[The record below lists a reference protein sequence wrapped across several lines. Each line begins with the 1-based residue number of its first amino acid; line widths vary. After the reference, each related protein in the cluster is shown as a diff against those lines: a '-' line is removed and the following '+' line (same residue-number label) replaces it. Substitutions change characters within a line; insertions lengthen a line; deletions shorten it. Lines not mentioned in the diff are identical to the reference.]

1 MAMYND
7 DLPPGVDLM
16 FNTNKSFTG
25 NKKDAMKK
33 IADDPEN
40 PFGSIVR
47 QRLDPKT
54 GKPTSAMNMIG
65 TKEGSGEEGG
75 WDAWSKSLSSQF
87 LSKQSPSLAKTQ
99 LDVTYSSKKQELED
113 IMSLT
118 NPVVRK
124 KLLEA
129 FADGSDSAAVH
140 LKAAALPRQ
149 RTQVILPMNSMK
161 ENEVYAPNFRDGER
175 VVLVRYPHGGIFEI
189 PELTVNNRQPKAR
202 RALGDAQDA
211 IGINSKVAARL
222 SGADFDGDTV
232 LVIPNNQGKIKT
244 APALEGLK
252 GFDPQA
258 AYPKY
263 DGMKVMDSRGKGI
276 EMGIVSN
283 LITDMTIRGA
293 TPGELARAVRHS
305 MVVIDAEKHQL
316 NYRQSAI
323 DNGIPQLKAKYQ
335 SSKRGGAST
344 IVSRKKGTVDVLE
357 RRPRSAARG
366 GSIDKET
373 GKKVYEETGNSW
385 IDKKTGKLVVA
396 KVKVNKLA
404 NAEDA
409 HTLSSG
415 TPIERVY
422 ADHSNKLKALANEAR
437 RVAVNTKNPPQ
448 SPSARLAYEKE
459 VASLDAKLNLAY
471 RNKPLERQAQ
481 IIGNAEVQMKRQSY
495 PDMDASEL
503 KKVKSLALTKA
514 RNRTGASKA
523 QITITPAEWDAIQAG
538 AISANKLSDILDNAD
553 VDQIKQ
559 LATPRTQH
567 LMTPVK
573 ARRAEAMAKSGYTQ
587 SEIADALGVSL
598 TTLKVAINE

>member
-1 MAMYND
+1 
-7 DLPPGVDLM
+7 
-16 FNTNKSFTG
+16 
-25 NKKDAMKK
+25 
-33 IADDPEN
+33 
-40 PFGSIVR
+40 
-47 QRLDPKT
+47 
-54 GKPTSAMNMIG
+54 
-65 TKEGSGEEGG
+65 
-75 WDAWSKSLSSQF
+75 
-87 LSKQSPSLAKTQ
+87 
-99 LDVTYSSKKQELED
+99 
-113 IMSLT
+113 
-118 NPVVRK
+118 
-124 KLLEA
+124 
-129 FADGSDSAAVH
+129 
-140 LKAAALPRQ
+140 
-149 RTQVILPMNSMK
+149 MNSMK
-161 ENEVYAPNFRDGER
+161 ETEVYAPNFRDGEK
-175 VVLVRYPHGGIFEI
+175 VVLVRFPHGGIFEI

-202 RALGDAQDA
+202 KALGDAKDA

-232 LVIPNNQGKIKT
+232 LVIPNNSRKIKT

-263 DGMKVMDSRGKGI
+263 DGMKVMSSRTKGI
-276 EMGIVSN
+276 EMGVVSN

-305 MVVIDAEKHQL
+305 MVVIDAEKHEL

-335 SSKRGGAST
+335 GSARGGAST
-344 IVSRKKGTVDVLE
+344 IVSRKKSSIAVPE
-357 RRPRSAARG
+357 RRPRPAARG
-366 GSIDKET
+366 GSVDKET
-373 GKKVYEETGNSW
+373 GKKVYEDTGNSW
-385 IDKKTGKLVVA
+385 IDKTTGKLVVA

-404 NAEDA
+404 NTDDA

-422 ADHSNKLKALANEAR
+422 ADHSNKLKDLANEAR

-448 SPSARLAYEKE
+448 SPSARAAYANE

-481 IIGNAEVQMKRQSY
+481 IIGNAEVQMKRQSN
-495 PDMDASEL
+495 PDLDSSEL
-503 KKVKSLALTKA
+503 KKVKALALTKA

-523 QITITPAEWDAIQAG
+523 QITITPSEWDAIQSG

-559 LATPRTQH
+559 LATPRTQR
-567 LMTPVK
+567 LMTTTK

-587 SEIADALGVSL
+587 AEIADALGVSL
-598 TTLKVAINE
+598 TTLKAAINE